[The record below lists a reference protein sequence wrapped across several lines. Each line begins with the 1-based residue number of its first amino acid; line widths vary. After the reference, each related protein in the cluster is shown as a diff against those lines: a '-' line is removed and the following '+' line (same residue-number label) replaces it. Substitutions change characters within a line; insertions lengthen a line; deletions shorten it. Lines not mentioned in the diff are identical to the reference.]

1 MAILRRVMTLAV
13 LFLVFFV
20 TAEAGLAQLR
30 INELSA
36 SNSSVLQDED
46 GDFSDWIEL
55 HNPTTDTLYLSNL
68 FLSDDDQDLQKFA
81 LPPVYIPPSGYHV
94 LFASDKNRLPSF
106 KAWETPIQDGS
117 VVRYT
122 LPNALT
128 SSRWIETDFNDNSW
142 TQGVFGLGYGDDDD
156 ATEVP
161 SSTLSIFTRSSFT
174 ISDPTAIIDMMLHI
188 DYDDAFVAYLNGVEI
203 ARANITGEA
212 PLPYNIPADNYTEPR
227 LPYGNPLWSAS
238 LTEHLYLLK
247 AGENILAIQVHNF
260 NSTSS
265 DLSLRPFLSLGY
277 NQTPTPSVGPA
288 DLVEL
293 PSEDIG
299 YIHTNFKL
307 SSSGETIYLTTA
319 EGEFV
324 DSLAFPMLLSDESYG
339 RLSNSDSIELG
350 IFNTPTPSAENGLFG
365 YTKRLSV
372 PDLNYY
378 GGFYDNGVVLM
389 IKDDNSGNENIPP
402 TYYTLD
408 GSVPTISSKLLNG
421 SEIQI
426 SETSAI
432 RFRTIETGALPSPI
446 QTETYFIEE
455 NHSLPVISITTNP
468 RFLWSD
474 SEGIY
479 VVGTNGIGGNGHE
492 KANWNQDWEIPIGFE
507 YYDENKIKQIA
518 TGAGAKIFGGW
529 SRLNPMKS
537 LAIFFRS
544 EYGLGEID
552 YKLFESKDITRFES
566 IVLRNSGNDFTSQG
580 HSMFRDGLMSTLVND
595 TEIDNN
601 AFQPSVVYLNG
612 EYWGIHNIREK
623 LNEHYVES
631 NSNEDSDNIDLI
643 GNGGGLNYFAAV
655 HGTAEEYY
663 SLLNYATSNPLF
675 FPHFYEEV
683 EKGLDIDNYIDYHIA
698 QIYYSNTD
706 WPGNNTKIWRSRNN
720 DGQWRWIL
728 YDTDFGFNLR
738 YGGNVNHNTL
748 NFALDPSGPGW
759 PNPPWS
765 TQLFRQLFDS
775 PTFRTKFANR
785 MADLMN
791 SAFKPNRVHSV
802 IDSLSN
808 LIESEIPRHMNTVTP
823 AGAYGGS
830 VGEWNNQIRSMKN
843 FGTQRPTYIENAFT
857 QPINQ
862 GGKLGVGPLRDV
874 TIRQPDKDMGVVY
887 VNRLLIDENISLEL
901 LNGLVWT
908 GKYFSDV
915 DIPVRALARNGF
927 DFVGWSGDIISN
939 SPNITIQ
946 AGVNIAANF
955 APVSS
960 DYEIVI
966 TEIMYNSDDEID
978 SGDWIEIY
986 NNKNTDVDLT
996 NWILKDED
1004 DDHEFLFSDGAI
1016 LKSGEYALIV
1026 RDSVK
1031 FKEVYDHSVDI
1042 LGEMNFGLAGG
1053 SDEVRIFDNFGAIID
1068 SVSYDDEAPWPV
1080 EADGQGYSLELI
1092 DIESDNSKAE
1102 SWQASKYPQ
1111 GSPGVVNGFSV
1122 NNEKSNT
1129 ELPSTYHLYQNY
1141 PNPFNPSTWIEFALP
1156 KETFVKIEIYSSVG
1170 QKVAELANNNYSA
1183 GSHAIE
1189 FNANLL
1195 ATGVYFYKLTTPDF
1209 EKTRKML
1216 LIK

>member
-1 MAILRRVMTLAV
+1 MNYLLIRSILFVIIKLIFIQV
-13 LFLVFFV
+13 V
-20 TAEAGLAQLR
+20 TAQVV
-30 INELSA
+30 INEISS
-36 SNSSVLQDED
+36 SNKNIIED
-46 GDFSDWIEL
+46 NNGEYSDWIEL
-55 HNPTTDTLYLSNL
+55 YNESTDTVNL
-68 FLSDDDQDLQKFA
+68 KGYTISDDSEELDKYI
-81 LPPVYIPPSGYHV
+81 LPDMSISPGSYLVI
-94 LFASDKNRLPSF
+94 FASGNDYVSDVTF
-106 KAWETPIQDGS
+106 WETLVGNGQSAKYII
-117 VVRYT
+117 
-122 LPNALT
+122 PNSQT
-128 SSRWIETDFNDNSW
+128 ENNWIETDFNDQNW
-142 TQGVFGLGYGDDDD
+142 NTGQYGIGYGDNDDN
-156 ATEVP
+156 TIINNG
-161 SSTLSIFTRSSFT
+161 TISIFARSRFS
-174 ISDPTAIIDMMLHI
+174 ISDLQSVKNMFLHV
-188 DYDDAFVAYLNGVEI
+188 DYDDAFVAYLNGIEI
-203 ARANITGEA
+203 ARENINGESPIVYNQTANS
-212 PLPYNIPADNYTEPR
+212 YTEPR
-227 LPYGNPLWSAS
+227 IPYDQYPWEKNITESIPL
-238 LTEHLYLLK
+238 LNE
-247 AGENILAIQVHNF
+247 GINVFAIQVHNF
-260 NSTSS
+260 SSNSS
-265 DLSLRPFLSLGY
+265 DLTAHPFLSVEFTSEIDNSIGSNQILGF
-277 NQTPTPSVGPA
+277 NDSKTRK
-288 DLVEL
+288 
-293 PSEDIG
+293 
-299 YIHTNFKL
+299 IHTNFKL
-307 SSSGETIYLTTA
+307 SSKGETLYLSNSDA
-319 EGEFV
+319 KIV

-339 RLSNSDSIELG
+339 RLSNGDSIEFG

-378 GGFYDNGVVLM
+378 GGFYDNGLVLM

-426 SETSAI
+426 SESSAI

-775 PTFRTKFANR
+775 PTFRTKFVNR
-785 MADLMN
+785 TADLMN
-791 SAFKPNRVHSV
+791 SAFKPSHIHFV

-843 FGTQRPTYIENAFT
+843 FGSQRPTYIENAFT
-857 QPINQ
+857 QPVNQ

-887 VNRLLIDENISLEL
+887 VNRLLIDEDVSLEL

-908 GKYFSDV
+908 GKYFSNV
-915 DIPVRALARNGF
+915 DIPVRAIARNGYE
-927 DFVGWSGDIISN
+927 FVGWTGDIISD
-939 SPNITIQ
+939 SPKISIT

-960 DYEIVI
+960 ENEIVI

-978 SGDWIEIY
+978 SGDWVEIF
-986 NNKNTDVDLT
+986 NNKNSDVDLT
-996 NWILKDED
+996 DWILKDED
-1004 DDHEFLFSDGAI
+1004 DDHEFLFSDGTI
-1016 LKSGEYALIV
+1016 LKSGQYALIV

-1042 LGEMNFGLAGG
+1042 FGEMNFGLAGS

-1092 DIESDNSKAE
+1092 DIESDNSIAE
-1102 SWQASKYPQ
+1102 SWQASEYTQ
-1111 GSPGVVNGFSV
+1111 GSPGIENGILINHET
-1122 NNEKSNT
+1122 NNSD
-1129 ELPSTYHLYQNY
+1129 LPITYHLSQNY
-1141 PNPFNPSTWIEFALP
+1141 PNPFNPNTRIEFALP
-1156 KETFVKIEIYSSVG
+1156 KTTFVKIEIYSSLG
-1170 QKVAELANNNYSA
+1170 QKVAELANNNYPA

-1195 ATGVYFYKLTTPDF
+1195 ATGVYFYKLTTPEF

>member
-1 MAILRRVMTLAV
+1 MNLMFIQMSTAQ
-13 LFLVFFV
+13 VF
-20 TAEAGLAQLR
+20 
-30 INELSA
+30 INEIS
-36 SNSSVLQDED
+36 SQNNSTLQDND
-46 GDFSDWIEL
+46 GDYSDWIEL
-55 HNPTTDTLYLSNL
+55 YNQSPDTINL
-68 FLSDDDQDLQKFA
+68 FGYSISDDKDELDKYI
-81 LPPVYIPPSGYHV
+81 LPNINITPSSYLV
-94 LFASDKNRLPSF
+94 LFASDKDYVS
-106 KAWETPIQDGS
+106 KVTYWETLVGNGQS
-117 VVRYT
+117 VKYIVPT
-122 LPNALT
+122 NQIDNQ
-128 SSRWIETDFNDNSW
+128 WIEKDYDDQNWNSG
-142 TQGVFGLGYGDDDD
+142 QYGIGYGDEDDE
-156 ATEVP
+156 TVV
-161 SSTLSIFTRSSFT
+161 SSGTQSIFARSYFQ
-174 ISDPTAIIDMMLHI
+174 IDNLESVQNMVLHM
-188 DYDDAFVAYLNGVEI
+188 DYDDAFVVYLNGTEV
-203 ARANITGEA
+203 ARENITGVS
-212 PLPYNIPADNYTEPR
+212 PLAHDHQADSYTEPR
-227 LPYGNPLWSAS
+227 IPFSQDLWKKDITSSLPLINQ
-238 LTEHLYLLK
+238 
-247 AGENILAIQVHNF
+247 GENLLALQVHNF
-260 NSTSS
+260 NSGSS
-265 DLSLRPFLSLGY
+265 DLSAYPFLSLSFDSKIANSIGPHELLDIT
-277 NQTPTPSVGPA
+277 NQR
-288 DLVEL
+288 ER
-293 PSEDIG
+293 E
-299 YIHTNFKL
+299 IHTNFKL
-307 SSSGETIYLTTA
+307 SSKGETIYISTPEL
-319 EGEFV
+319 V
-324 DSLAFPMLLSDESYG
+324 LIDSLAFPSLMSDESYG
-339 RLSNSDSIELG
+339 RLNKPDSIEYG
-350 IFNTPTPSAENGLFG
+350 IFNNPTPGTDNGASG
-365 YTKRLSV
+365 YNKRLEIPKLV
-372 PDLNYY
+372 YY
-378 GGFYDNGVVLM
+378 GGFYDGFISLS
-389 IKDDNSGNENIPP
+389 IDENQSENNAIPSV
-402 TYYTLD
+402 YYTTD
-408 GSVPTISSKLLNG
+408 GSVPTSESSLLNG
-421 SEIQI
+421 NQI
-426 SETSAI
+426 DF
-432 RFRTIETGALPSPI
+432 FRTGIIRLRAIEKNALPSPI
-446 QTETYFIEE
+446 LTETYFIQQR
-455 NHSLPVISITTNP
+455 HDLPVISISTNP
-468 RFLWSD
+468 RNLWSD
-474 SEGIY
+474 EEGIY

-507 YYDENKIKQIA
+507 YYDEEGVKQIS

-537 LAIFFRS
+537 LSIFFRS
-544 EYGLGEID
+544 EYGLGEIE
-552 YKLFESKDITRFES
+552 YELFQSKDITRFES

-580 HSMFRDGLMSTLVND
+580 NSMFRDGLMSTLVND

-631 NSNEDSDNIDLI
+631 NSSADSDNIDLI
-643 GNGGGLNYFAAV
+643 GNGGGLNHFAAV
-655 HGTAEEYY
+655 HGSTEEYN
-663 SLLNYATSNPLF
+663 SLLNYATSKPLVF
-675 FPHFYEEV
+675 TQFYEEI
-683 EKGLDIDNYIDYHIA
+683 ENMIDIDNYIDYHLA
-698 QIYYSNTD
+698 QIYYANTD
-706 WPGNNTKIWRSRNN
+706 WPGNNTKIWRSRNQ
-720 DGQWRWIL
+720 DGKWRWIL

-738 YGGNVNHNTL
+738 YGGHVDHNTL

-765 TQLFRQLFDS
+765 TLLMRQLFDS
-775 PTFRTKFANR
+775 PIFRAKFSNR

-791 SAFKPNRVHSV
+791 SAFKPSRVHSV

-830 VGEWNNQIRSMKN
+830 VGEWNDQITSMKN
-843 FGTQRPTYIENAFT
+843 FGAQRPNYIENAFI
-857 QPINQ
+857 QPVNQ

-874 TIRQPDKDMGVVY
+874 TIRQPDKNRGVVY
-887 VNRLLIDENISLEL
+887 VNRLMIDENISLEYS
-901 LNGLVWT
+901 NGLVWT

-1092 DIESDNSKAE
+1092 DIESDNSEAA

-1111 GSPGVVNGFSV
+1111 GSPGIVNGFSV

-1141 PNPFNPSTWIEFALP
+1141 PNPFNPSTWIEFTIP

-1183 GSHAIE
+1183 GSHTIE
-1189 FNANLL
+1189 FNANSL
-1195 ATGVYFYKLTTPDF
+1195 ATGVYFYKLITPYF